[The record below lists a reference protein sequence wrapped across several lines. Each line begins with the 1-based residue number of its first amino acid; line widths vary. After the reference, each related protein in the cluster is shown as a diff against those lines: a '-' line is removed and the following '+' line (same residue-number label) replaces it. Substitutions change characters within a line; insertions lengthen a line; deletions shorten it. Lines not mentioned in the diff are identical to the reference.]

1 MWKNTGHGHTLPSAS
16 AIEPQRYS
24 MPPHSAHNAFGDTK
38 VFVLAISHVD
48 TANMQGYKPAV
59 IIAVPVGF
67 VNVVESKEM
76 IMQADAPC
84 IAARDRKGGNNI
96 AAAICNAVLREI

>member
-1 MWKNTGHGHTLPSAS
+1 M
-16 AIEPQRYS
+16 PQ
-24 MPPHSAHNAFGDTK
+24 HSAHNAFGDTK